1 MSLELYGWDAQWA
14 SEYSRLEK
22 PGCIPGRI
30 QSALR
35 GAYNIWT
42 AGGLIEAPARKK
54 LIRDAAERPCTGD
67 WVVMQESPP
76 LVEAVLPRRTRV
88 SRKAP
93 GEATAEQIL
102 AANLDLLLIVAGLD
116 RDYNPRRLERYM
128 ALAWD
133 SGARPVIL
141 LNKADIGDD
150 FGPQIEETRAL
161 AGEAD
166 VLLVSALSGLGIEAV
181 QDLLEAGKTA
191 AFIGSSGVGKS
202 ALTNRLVGQELR
214 AVGDVREADGRGR
227 HTTVGRELIV
237 APAGWLLMD
246 LPGIREVRPWNESGV
261 EEAFEDVEQIIAQCK
276 FSDCK
281 HGTEPGCA
289 VRQALQDESLERA
302 RFDNYLKVRSE
313 MATLDQ
319 QRAKRA
325 NIEDQKKLRKLHKTQ
340 RDRSKRR
347 N

>member
-1 MSLELYGWDAQWA
+1 MPLKQYGWDARWA
-14 SEYSRLEK
+14 SEFTAHQR
-22 PGCIPGRI
+22 PGCEPGRI

-42 AGGLIEAPARKK
+42 ARGLVEAPARKK
-54 LIRDAAERPCTGD
+54 LIRDPAERPCTGD
-67 WVVMQESPP
+67 WVVMQPEPP

-128 ALAWD
+128 SLAWD

-150 FGPQIEETRAL
+150 FAPQIEETRSL
-161 AGEAD
+161 AGDAD
-166 VLLVSALSGLGIEAV
+166 VLLVSALSGLGIPAV
-181 QDLLEAGKTA
+181 QALLEPGKTA

-202 ALTNRLVGQELR
+202 ALTNRLVGHELR
-214 AVGDVREADGRGR
+214 EVGVVREADGRGR
-227 HTTVGRELIV
+227 HTTVGRELII

-246 LPGIREVRPWNESGV
+246 LPGIREVRPWNEAGV
-261 EEAFEDVEQIIAQCK
+261 EEAFEDVERIIAQCR

-281 HGTEPGCA
+281 HKTEPGCA
-289 VRQALQDESLERA
+289 VQQALTDESLERA

-313 MATLDQ
+313 MAILDQ
-319 QRAKRA
+319 QRAKRES
-325 NIEDQKKLRKLHKTQ
+325 IEDKKKLRKLHKTQ
-340 RDRSKRR
+340 RDRTKRR
-347 N
+347 S